1 MMTHEVLNAFRRQ
14 IKGCNWLGS
23 PFTARILEVLAD
35 DWDRGGAMRELLP
48 EWPGDPVADGLPL
61 RVAGALHAL
70 ALDGR
75 DARLAAAYSLA
86 APSPIDVGQ
95 LRTAVLEALQRHADH
110 VRTWLKSAPQTNETG
125 RSAVL
130 LGGFSVLAQQT
141 GLPLRLFEIGASAGL
156 NQLWDRYHYRLGM
169 QDWGDKRSPVQI
181 DSDWRGNA
189 PTLLPH
195 IEVAE
200 RAACDLSPIDIT
212 DTTHAARLASYVWPD
227 QPLRLA
233 RLRGAIELARQA
245 HVHVDRADAAEWVEQ
260 HLSRPPKEGMCTVL
274 FHSITWEYL
283 GLERQQRIVHALQK
297 ASAHATLNTPLAWL
311 RLEFSASS
319 PTTLLLTCWPGREE
333 RQLARAHPHGAWAQ
347 WI

>member
-1 MMTHEVLNAFRRQ
+1 MTTHEVLNAFRRQ

-23 PFTARILEVLAD
+23 PFTARVLEVLAD
-35 DWDRGGAMRELLP
+35 DWDHGGATRELLP
-48 EWPGDPVADGLPL
+48 QWLGDPVADGLPL
-61 RVAGALHAL
+61 RLAGALHAL
-70 ALDGR
+70 VLDGR
-75 DARLAAAYSLA
+75 DAKLAAVYPP
-86 APSPIDVGQ
+86 APTSPVDVEQ

-110 VRTWLKSAPQTNETG
+110 VRTWLKNAPQTNEAG

-189 PTLLPH
+189 PALLPH

-245 HVHVDRADAAEWVEQ
+245 HVPVDRADAAEWVEQ
-260 HLSRPPKEGMCTVL
+260 HLSQPPKEGMCTVL
-274 FHSITWEYL
+274 FHSIIWEYL

-297 ASAHATLNTPLAWL
+297 AGAHATLNAPLAWL

-347 WI
+347 WV